1 MRRRRTIIIAASVLA
16 VAAAIALAVF
26 LRKRAAP
33 EPARL
38 LPNADAFIYV
48 NLKPLRQAGVIG
60 QKAPPIAEPEY
71 AQFVQETGFQF
82 ERDLDEAAFAVHL
95 PERAPDEQPQ
105 RGLRDTHPRF
115 SEIFVG
121 HFDTARVASYFRKV
135 AGKTEQYRDIEI
147 FSFPLEG
154 RTVRL
159 ALLGVGTAAVSNTDD
174 PRVIRTMIDKYK
186 EIAFPFG
193 GPALVKD
200 YYKHVPLGT
209 LAWSI
214 ARVSPAAPGKNSGI
228 FILPGGYDLFF
239 PGGSVI
245 VASVRYTTGVHVK
258 AEAFTAGEDEAR
270 RITEQANAFLGI
282 FRGLQQSMQAQGPD
296 RDVKEFFDSLKV
308 EQNQNRAV
316 LTASVPQGFI
326 KKMLQEPPIGDAP
339 LVQGKPTEEEKNAQP
354 PTTKRPKKK

>member
-1 MRRRRTIIIAASVLA
+1 MRRKRTIFIIAASVLL

-60 QKAPPIAEPEY
+60 QKAPPISEPDY
-71 AQFVQETGFQF
+71 ARFVQETGFQF

-95 PERAPDEQPQ
+95 PERSPEDATRPGP
-105 RGLRDTHPRF
+105 RDTHARF

-121 HFDTARVASYFRKV
+121 HFDTNRVATYFRKI
-135 AGKTEQYRDIEI
+135 AAHTEQYRDIEI
-147 FSFPLEG
+147 FSFPMEG

-174 PRVIRTMIDKYK
+174 PRVIRGMIDRYK
-186 EIAFPFG
+186 EIALPFG

-209 LAWSI
+209 LAWSV
-214 ARVSPAAPGKNSGI
+214 ARVSPAAPGKQSGL

-258 AEAFTAGEDEAR
+258 AEAFTTGEDAAR
-270 RITEQANAFLGI
+270 RIADQANAFLSI
-282 FRGLQQSMQAQGPD
+282 FRGLQQSMQVQGPD
-296 RDVKEFFDSLKV
+296 PDVKEFFDSLKV
-308 EQNQNRAV
+308 EQSGDRAV

-326 KKMLQEPPIGDAP
+326 RKMLQEPPIGEAP
-339 LVQGKPTEEEKNAQP
+339 LVQGNPKEEQ
-354 PTTKRPKKK
+354 KRAEPKKKQR

>member
-1 MRRRRTIIIAASVLA
+1 MRRKRTIIIAISVLA
-16 VAAAIALAVF
+16 AAAAIALAVY
-26 LRKRAAP
+26 LRKLAAP

-60 QKAPPIAEPEY
+60 QKPAPISEPEY

-95 PERAPDEQPQ
+95 PSPPADGSPRSATA
-105 RGLRDTHPRF
+105 DTHPRF

-121 HFDTARVASYFRKV
+121 HFDTNRVANYFRKI
-135 AGKTEQYRDIEI
+135 AASTERHRDIDI

-174 PRVIRTMIDKYK
+174 PQVIRSMIDKYK
-186 EIAFPFG
+186 EIALPFG

-214 ARVSPAAPGKNSGI
+214 ARVSPSAPGKNSGL

-258 AEAFTAGEDEAR
+258 AEAFTTGEDEAR
-270 RITEQANAFLGI
+270 RIAEQANAFLSI
-282 FRGLQQSMQAQGPD
+282 FRGFSQSMQPQGPD
-296 RDVKEFFDSLKV
+296 PDVKEFFDSLKV
-308 EQNQNRAV
+308 EQSNDRAI

-326 KKMLQEPPIGDAP
+326 RKMLQEPPVGDAP
-339 LVQGKPTEEEKNAQP
+339 LVQGAPAPTPEEQKTLP
-354 PTTKRPKKK
+354 KKRPEKK